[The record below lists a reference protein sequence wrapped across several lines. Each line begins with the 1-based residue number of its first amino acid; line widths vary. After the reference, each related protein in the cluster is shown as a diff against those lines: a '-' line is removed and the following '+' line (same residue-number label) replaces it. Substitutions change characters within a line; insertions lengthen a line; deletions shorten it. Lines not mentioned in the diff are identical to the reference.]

1 MFVYLGEIKIWSVF
15 LRKTRIGCKEKHQE
29 TCIRTNN
36 KLHRLT
42 TRAGFRIGTWTA
54 LVVLPLQWGP
64 STHHLLLGNHNIYY
78 KQEFL
83 IIINSYY
90 YNIYNFITN
99 LQTFASWEVDYLK
112 VDGCFAIP
120 YTFDVGYPKFLQAL
134 NATGRPILLSCKWP
148 LYQAKW
154 GIKVICAVVF
164 KSVVIK
170 LFMPKETLIT
180 LCIL

>member
-1 MFVYLGEIKIWSVF
+1 MVNLTLQPENTDSFLPCLHCHPPPPLPSHNTSLFPQNSRVVIKAFSKCLCIWVKLEFGVFF

-90 YNIYNFITN
+90 YNIYSFLLLTYRH
-99 LQTFASWEVDYLK
+99 LL
-112 VDGCFAIP
+112 
-120 YTFDVGYPKFLQAL
+120 VGK
-134 NATGRPILLSCKWP
+134 
-148 LYQAKW
+148 
-154 GIKVICAVVF
+154 
-164 KSVVIK
+164 
-170 LFMPKETLIT
+170 
-180 LCIL
+180 